1 MMSVKKRVLIV
12 TYGGGHVRM
21 MVPVAQLL
29 KQRSFEVVFLAL
41 NSAIPYAKQQGLEV
55 VTYRDLVEPGDE
67 EALRHGAALAAEFSE
82 HAVSF
87 EESAAYLGLSLGSL
101 AEEHSWEGALGI
113 YKKQGRR
120 AFHPVSFMERV
131 IRRFAPDVV
140 VATSSPRSERAAV
153 DAARRMHVPSVCVVD
168 LFAKLEMDWL
178 GRPDYADRLTVLSNS
193 VRDRFLRAGRRS
205 EEIVVAGN
213 PAFDYL
219 GTTQAR
225 QRGVEL
231 RQRHAWPE
239 GKTVMFISHVMPW
252 DQSIHA
258 GIISV
263 LSDAA
268 MEHGWKFIVR
278 PHPGEQ
284 SPAVAQHVHI
294 SHNAREPPEV
304 ILEAVDAVVT
314 MLSTMGLE
322 AALIGLPIVVTEI
335 YPEIL
340 PTWIDIEGDLFL
352 KELGI
357 GELVPD
363 HAGLPAAVQRAL
375 AAGRQ
380 SYPGLPQMG
389 RATEGVC
396 DVIIE
401 TMAMKV

>member
-1 MMSVKKRVLIV
+1 MSRKKRALIV

-21 MVPVAQLL
+21 MVPVAQMLM
-29 KQRSFEVVFLAL
+29 QRSVEVIFLAL
-41 NSAIPYAKQQGLEV
+41 NTAIPYARQQGLDV
-55 VTYRDLVEPGDE
+55 VTYGDLVEPGDE
-67 EALRHGAALAAEFSE
+67 EALCHGAALAAEFTE

-87 EESAAYLGLSLGSL
+87 EESAAYLGLSLSSL
-101 AEEHSWEGALGI
+101 AEKHGWEGALGI
-113 YKKQGRR
+113 YRDQGRR
-120 AFHPVSFMERV
+120 AFHPVSAMERA

-140 VATSSPRSERAAV
+140 VATNSPRTERAAI

-168 LFAKLEMDWL
+168 LFAKLEMEWL
-178 GRPDYADRLTVLSNS
+178 GQPGYADRITVLSSS
-193 VRDRFLRAGRRS
+193 VRDRFLQAGRRS
-205 EEIVVAGN
+205 EEIVVTGN

-219 GTTQAR
+219 GTPKAR
-225 QRGVEL
+225 QRGFEL
-231 RQRHAWPE
+231 RQRHGWPE

-252 DQSIHA
+252 DQSIHS

-268 MEHGWKFIVR
+268 IKQGWKFIVR
-278 PHPGEQ
+278 PHPSEQ
-284 SPAVAQHVHI
+284 LPSVAEHVHV
-294 SHNAREPPEV
+294 SQNAEEPPEV

-363 HAGLPAAVQRAL
+363 HVGLPAAVQRAL

-380 SYPGLPQMG
+380 SYPGLPEIG
-389 RATEGVC
+389 RATERVC

-401 TMAMKV
+401 TMVMKV